1 MLDQLRAQRGSS
13 RMVRR
18 WLGGAEAVED
28 VSTAPDAEQPVGAV
42 AGQELVPELFLQR
55 QIAREQ
61 VRRQQPL
68 EEVVVPA
75 VPVTPSEAEHA
86 RDGVCLEH
94 GAHCVRR
101 YPEPVGLRPTLALEI
116 ERRQRSLRADLL
128 EHPLGH
134 LGVLGECPRRLLV
147 DGRAEPGEL
156 ARRDEGEPL
165 VVRLEDLASV
175 VQQLAPG
182 GFVLGDPR
190 VQHEVVCA
198 AGNRD
203 GVELDRAEPAEDLE
217 HRIGASL
224 ERSRRCEEAPG
235 NEKAARGLSGDF
247 HGREPIRERRDSN
260 PRPSNCAF
268 WRIMRRQRAARRPP
282 VGTDR

>member
-1 MLDQLRAQRGSS
+1 MEVEQLPEETAVPDQRIERGKERDGGRRFRRRFQQLDVLAEDEALAADALDLHGNELAVLDQLRAQRGSS

-18 WLGGAEAVED
+18 WLRGAEAAED

-61 VRRQQPL
+61 VGRQQPL

-86 RDGVCLEH
+86 GDGVCIEH
-94 GAHCVRR
+94 GAHGVRR
-101 YPEPVGLRPTLALEI
+101 YPEPVGLRPALALEI

-156 ARRDEGEPL
+156 AGGTKERPL
-165 VVRLEDLASV
+165 LYASK
-175 VQQLAPG
+175 
-182 GFVLGDPR
+182 
-190 VQHEVVCA
+190 
-198 AGNRD
+198 
-203 GVELDRAEPAEDLE
+203 
-217 HRIGASL
+217 I
-224 ERSRRCEEAPG
+224 SRRSYSSSHQAG
-235 NEKAARGLSGDF
+235 S
-247 HGREPIRERRDSN
+247 
-260 PRPSNCAF
+260 
-268 WRIMRRQRAARRPP
+268 
-282 VGTDR
+282 